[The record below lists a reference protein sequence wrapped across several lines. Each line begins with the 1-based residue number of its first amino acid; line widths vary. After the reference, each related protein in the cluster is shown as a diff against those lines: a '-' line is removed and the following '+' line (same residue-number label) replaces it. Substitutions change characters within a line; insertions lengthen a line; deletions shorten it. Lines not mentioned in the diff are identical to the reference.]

1 MLPRAFPIGNNR
13 THAGAIRSAQEK
25 RPPNGNLLSR
35 PSTSFATLGPTAL
48 RASEP
53 QAPSTNIRQHNDEEF
68 VEATTTQRGVF
79 FVLVGPAGTGK
90 NYVMQAVLPHMPGLR
105 QLPTATTRPMR
116 DGEAQGRE
124 HEFVSHEAFASMIH
138 NNELIE
144 YQPVHGNLYGIP
156 RRSVERVFDQHLLE
170 IADVEYKGADIARAL
185 YGSQVVRVFVSP
197 PSVSKL
203 AERLLQRRTS
213 YPEIARRMLRTP
225 EELLYAHECEYVIPN
240 GDDSDSPELLRAI
253 VEAEREDR
261 RATIARAVPPRAALG
276 ALVDVRCG
284 RYTLRP
290 ADHPAVLPAVPFV
303 PPEWPHRAAERAVA
317 PLLEAGLPEG
327 GWTFPRFDSNEFI
340 APDRLDVARDDGLER
355 VLYRYTYNVPH
366 IRETPPGWSWTYA
379 LRPSDGYAA
388 G

>member
-1 MLPRAFPIGNNR
+1 M
-13 THAGAIRSAQEK
+13 
-25 RPPNGNLLSR
+25 
-35 PSTSFATLGPTAL
+35 
-48 RASEP
+48 
-53 QAPSTNIRQHNDEEF
+53 
-68 VEATTTQRGVF
+68 EATITQRGVF

-90 NYVMQAVLPHMPGLR
+90 NYVMQAVIPRVPALR

-124 HEFVSHEAFASMIH
+124 HEFVSHEEFAGMIH
-138 NNELIE
+138 NNQLIE

-156 RRSVERVFDQHLLE
+156 RRSVERVFEHKLLE
-170 IADVEYKGADIARAL
+170 IADVEYKGADIAHNL

-203 AERLLQRRTS
+203 IERLLQRRTA
-213 YPEIARRMLRTP
+213 YPEIALRMLRTP
-225 EELLYAHECEYVIPN
+225 EELLYANQCEYVIYN
-240 GDDSDSPELLRAI
+240 GDDSDSPDHLQAI

-261 RATIARAVPPRAALG
+261 RAGIPRAEPPRAALG

-290 ADHPAVLPAVPFV
+290 AGHPAVLPAVPFT
-303 PPEWPHRAAERAVA
+303 PPEWPHHAAERALE
-317 PLLEAGLPEG
+317 PLLKAGLPEG
-327 GWTFPRFDSNEFI
+327 NWTFRRYQSNEFV
-340 APDRLDVARDDGLER
+340 APDRLDVSPDDGLER

-366 IRETPPGWSWTYA
+366 TRVEPPGWAWTYA
-379 LRPSDGYAA
+379 LRPSDGYGA